1 VSTNRAKAT
10 PTVSV
15 CGAVS
20 SGALQLVSNAVKGAG
35 YSSRVFSV
43 LDEPSYR
50 GASGGGVWSR
60 WQLRF
65 RIHAAYPLQFFWAA
79 IRARRSDVFI
89 VTTNPFF
96 ALFAAKAG
104 CFFSRAKTVWLI
116 HDLYPE
122 ALEAGGVLRPS
133 GFVARVFGLLTKLGL
148 RTASATVFLG
158 EVLGTQAEDRWG
170 RARQSAVIP
179 PVSAFDQASQPAE
192 PLSPDGLLRLLY
204 SGHLGHLHAVDTLIA
219 CVRAALQEL
228 PEKVAFQFQVSGP
241 FVSKLRV
248 ALANEKV
255 VIEPTKS
262 SPAEHQAALA
272 ASDLALVSLSPLGA
286 LAAYPSKTFSA
297 LAVGRPVLAVCPVW
311 SDVGKMLGERD
322 AGWVV
327 SNSDTLQEEL
337 GAEIV
342 AERFVGRLKEMLEN
356 RSLVADRSRRARMAF
371 EEIGAEERLMQ
382 AWKKVMENVVG
393 S

>member
-1 VSTNRAKAT
+1 LLYPLQVR
-10 PTVSV
+10 V
-15 CGAVS
+15 CGAVNSGIVELLAS
-20 SGALQLVSNAVKGAG
+20 SLVRGHFSVNSFSILSERD
-35 YSSRVFSV
+35 YRQCSSRGPANATLQRLRIQVEYPIRLFCLALLAKRGDV
-43 LDEPSYR
+43 L
-50 GASGGGVWSR
+50 
-60 WQLRF
+60 
-65 RIHAAYPLQFFWAA
+65 
-79 IRARRSDVFI
+79 I

-104 CFFSRAKTVWLI
+104 CFFSRAKTVWLV

-122 ALEAGGVLRPS
+122 ALEAGGVLRPK
-133 GFVARVFGLLTKLGL
+133 GFAARVFGLLTKRGL
-148 RTASATVFLG
+148 RTADATVFLG
-158 EVLGTQAEDRWG
+158 EVLGRQAEGRWG
-170 RARQSAVIP
+170 RTRQSAVIP
-179 PVSAFDQASQPAE
+179 PVSAFDQASQPTA
-192 PLSPDGLLRLLY
+192 PLSPGGPLRVLY

-219 CVRAALQEL
+219 CVRAALREL
-228 PEKVAFQFQVSGP
+228 PEKIAFQFQVSGP
-241 FVSKLRV
+241 FVGKLRHG
-248 ALANEKV
+248 LANERV
-255 VIEPTKS
+255 VIEPTKL

-311 SDVGKMLGERD
+311 SDVGKMLEERD

-327 SNSDTLQEEL
+327 SNSDAAREEL

-342 AERFVGRLKEMLEN
+342 AERFVGSLKEMLEN

-382 AWKKVMENVVG
+382 AWKKVVENVAG